1 MIKMVE
7 RIFLLDGQ
15 EVGNSDL
22 YRKFKRF
29 YGKRFADSLVMER
42 LFPP

>member
-7 RIFLLDGQ
+7 RIFLLDGK
-15 EVGNSDL
+15 ETKDSKL
-22 YRKFKRF
+22 YRKFCRF
-29 YGKRFADSLVMER
+29 YGKKFADSLVMER